1 MLKTAKI
8 YGINGP
14 VIYLK
19 GNTGFRMS
27 EMVYVGREKLVG
39 EVISL
44 DKDMT
49 TVQVYEETSGLKP
62 GEEVTA
68 TGDAVSVT
76 LAPGILDNIFDGIE
90 RPLERIAD
98 KGGAFITR
106 GVSVDSLDINKRW
119 SAHMTVSVGDYLHGG
134 DIIAEVPETRAIVH
148 KCMVPPNV
156 EGTVTAVVPDGEYT
170 ILEPLVTLELSDGST
185 KELPMMQKWPI
196 RTARPT
202 HHRFPASIPLVTG
215 QRIIDTM
222 FPIAK
227 GGTAAIPG
235 GFGTGKTMTQHQ
247 IAKWSDADIIIY
259 IGCGE
264 RGNEMTQVLEEFS
277 ELTDPKSGTG
287 KTMTQHQIAKWS
299 DADIIIYIGCGERGN
314 EMTQVLE
321 EFSELTDPKSGNPL
335 MDRTTLIANTSNMPV
350 AAREASI
357 YTGLTL
363 AEYYRDMGYDV
374 AIMALIANTSNMP
387 VAAREAS
394 IYTGLTLAEYY
405 RDMGYDVA
413 IMADS
418 TSRWAEALR
427 ELSGRLEEMPA
438 EEGFPAYLA
447 SRLSAFYERAGM
459 MHNLNGTDGSVS
471 IIGAVSPQGG
481 DFSEPV
487 TQNTKR
493 FVRCFW
499 GLDKSLAYSRHFP
512 AIHWLTSYSE
522 YLGDLAPWY
531 QDHVSPKFVDYRNRI
546 MGLLNQESS
555 LLEIVKLIG
564 SDVLPDDQKLILEIA
579 RVIRLGFLQ
588 QNAFH
593 KDDTCVS
600 MEKQFLMM
608 DTILYLYKQARAL
621 VTMGHP
627 MSVLKSE
634 NIFEKV
640 IAIKYDVPN
649 DRLEMFAQYKK
660 DIDEFYQRVL
670 EKNA

>member
-1 MLKTAKI
+1 MMNSCSWEVMGLLKTGKI

-14 VIYLK
+14 VIYLN
-19 GNTGFRMS
+19 GNTGFGMS
-27 EMVYVGREKLVG
+27 EMVYVGKDQLVG
-39 EVISL
+39 EVIAL
-44 DKDMT
+44 EKDRT
-49 TVQVYEETSGLKP
+49 TVQVYEETSGLRP
-62 GEEVTA
+62 GEVVTA
-68 TGDAVSVT
+68 TGNAVSVT
-76 LAPGILDNIFDGIE
+76 LAPGILNNIFDGIE
-90 RPLERIAD
+90 RPLEKISET
-98 KGGAFITR
+98 GGAFITK
-106 GVSVDSLDINKRW
+106 GVSVDSLDREKRW
-119 SAHMTVSVGDYLHGG
+119 NTHFTVREGDYVNGG
-134 DIIAEVPETRAIVH
+134 DIFAEVPETRAIVH
-148 KCMVPPNV
+148 KCMIPPHLHGKV
-156 EGTVTAVVPDGEYT
+156 VAVKPDGAYT
-170 ILEPLVTLELSDGST
+170 IEESLITLDTGTGET
-185 KELPMMQKWPI
+185 VEIQMAQRWPI
-196 RTARPT
+196 RTPRPVNQ
-202 HHRFPASIPLVTG
+202 RFSASVPLVTG

-264 RGNEMTQVLEEFS
+264 RGNEMTQVLEEFG
-277 ELTDPKSGTG
+277 ELTDPRT
-287 KTMTQHQIAKWS
+287 
-299 DADIIIYIGCGERGN
+299 
-314 EMTQVLE
+314 
-321 EFSELTDPKSGNPL
+321 GNPL

-357 YTGLTL
+357 YTGLT
-363 AEYYRDMGYDV
+363 M
-374 AIMALIANTSNMP
+374 
-387 VAAREAS
+387 
-394 IYTGLTLAEYY
+394 AEYY

-459 MHNLNGTDGSVS
+459 MQNLNGTKGSVS

-512 AIHWLTSYSE
+512 AIHWLSSYSE
-522 YLGDLAPWY
+522 YLQDLSHWY
-531 QDHVSPKFVDYRNRI
+531 QDNVSPKFVDYRNRLMAI
-546 MGLLNQESS
+546 LNQESS

-600 MEKQFLMM
+600 MEKQFFMM
-608 DTILYLYKQARAL
+608 ETILYLYKQARAL

-634 NIFEKV
+634 NIFERV

-649 DRLEMFAQYKK
+649 DQLELFAQYHR
-660 DIDEFYQRVL
+660 DIDTFYQNVL

>member
-27 EMVYVGREKLVG
+27 EMVYVGEQKLVG
-39 EVISL
+39 EVIAL

-49 TVQVYEETSGLKP
+49 TVQVYEETTGLRP
-62 GEEVTA
+62 GEEVIA
-68 TGDAVSVT
+68 SGSPVSVT
-76 LAPGILDNIFDGIE
+76 LAPGILNNIFDGIE
-90 RPLERIAD
+90 RPLEDIAESS
-98 KGGAFITR
+98 GGAFITR
-106 GVSVDSLDINKRW
+106 GVSVDSLDRTKKWKTHI
-119 SAHMTVSVGDYLHGG
+119 TVKQGDYLHAG
-134 DIIAEVPETRAIVH
+134 DIIAEVPETHAITH
-148 KCMVPPNV
+148 KCMVPPEV
-156 EGTVTAVVPDGEYT
+156 EGTVLVTVADGEYT
-170 ILEPLVTLELSDGST
+170 IDEPLVRLELPNGQE
-185 KELPMMQKWPI
+185 KELTMTQHWPI
-196 RTARPT
+196 RTPRPT
-202 HHRFPASIPLVTG
+202 HHRFPASVPLVTG

-247 IAKWSDADIIIY
+247 IAKWADADIIIY

-277 ELTDPKSGTG
+277 ELTDPRTG
-287 KTMTQHQIAKWS
+287 K
-299 DADIIIYIGCGERGN
+299 
-314 EMTQVLE
+314 
-321 EFSELTDPKSGNPL
+321 PL
-335 MDRTTLIANTSNMPV
+335 MDRTT
-350 AAREASI
+350 
-357 YTGLTL
+357 
-363 AEYYRDMGYDV
+363 
-374 AIMALIANTSNMP
+374 LIANTSNMP

-459 MHNLNGTDGSVS
+459 MHNLNGTDGSVT

-499 GLDKSLAYSRHFP
+499 GLDKSLAYARHFP

-522 YLGDLAPWY
+522 YLNDLSHWY
-531 QDHVSPKFVDYRNRI
+531 QDNVSPKFVDYRNRL
-546 MGLLNQESS
+546 MALLNQESS

-564 SDVLPDDQKLILEIA
+564 SDVLPDDQKLTLEIA

-593 KDDTCVS
+593 NEDTCVP
-600 MEKQFLMM
+600 MEKQFNMM
-608 DTILYLYKQARAL
+608 EIILYLYEKSKAL
-621 VTMGHP
+621 VNRGMP
-627 MSVLKSE
+627 VSVLKE
-634 NIFEKV
+634 DNIFER
-640 IAIKYDVPN
+640 IISIKYDVPN
-649 DRLEMFAQYKK
+649 NQPERFEQYRK
-660 DIDEFYQRVL
+660 DIDEFYDNVL
-670 EKNA
+670 KRNG

>member
-1 MLKTAKI
+1 MDNKVTGII

-14 VIYLK
+14 VVYIK
-19 GNTGFRMS
+19 GKTGFKMS
-27 EMVYVGREKLVG
+27 EMVYVGNERLVG

-44 DKDMT
+44 DKDLT
-49 TVQVYEETSGLKP
+49 TIQVYEETSGLRP
-62 GEEVTA
+62 GEMVEG
-68 TGDAVSVT
+68 TGSAVSVT
-76 LAPGILDNIFDGIE
+76 LAPGILNNIFDGIE
-90 RPLERIAD
+90 RPLERIAE

-106 GVSVDSLDINKRW
+106 GVSVDSLDTEKLW
-119 SAHMTVSVGDYLHGG
+119 ETHMTVAVGDAVSGG
-134 DIIAEVPETRAIVH
+134 TVIAEVQETSAILH
-148 KCMVPPNV
+148 KCMVPPGT
-156 EGTVTAVVPDGEYT
+156 EGFVVSVVPDGAYT
-170 ILEPLVTLELSDGST
+170 INDVLVVIEDASGAK
-185 KELPMMQKWPI
+185 KELTMTQRWPI
-196 RTARPT
+196 RVPRPVD
-202 HHRFPASIPLVTG
+202 HRYPANVPLVTG
-215 QRIIDTM
+215 QRILDTM

-247 IAKWSDADIIIY
+247 IAKWADADIIVY

-277 ELTDPKSGTG
+277 EL
-287 KTMTQHQIAKWS
+287 I
-299 DADIIIYIGCGERGN
+299 
-314 EMTQVLE
+314 
-321 EFSELTDPKSGNPL
+321 DPKSGNPL
-335 MDRTTLIANTSNMPV
+335 MDRTT
-350 AAREASI
+350 
-357 YTGLTL
+357 
-363 AEYYRDMGYDV
+363 
-374 AIMALIANTSNMP
+374 LIANTSNMP

-447 SRLSAFYERAGM
+447 SRLSAFYERAGR
-459 MHNLNGTDGSVS
+459 MHTLNGEIGSVS

-522 YLGDLAPWY
+522 YMMDLSGWYGDNV
-531 QDHVSPKFVDYRNRI
+531 HPKFVDYRNRL

-555 LLEIVKLIG
+555 LMEIVKLIG
-564 SDVLPDDQKLILEIA
+564 GDVLPDDQKLILEIA
-579 RVIRLGFLQ
+579 KVIRLGFLQ

-600 MEKQFLMM
+600 LEKQFKMM
-608 DTILYLYKQARAL
+608 DVILYLYKKSRSLIA
-621 VTMGHP
+621 MGMP
-627 MSVLKSE
+627 MSVLKAE
-634 NIFEKV
+634 GIFEKV

-649 DRLEMFAQYKK
+649 DNIQLLDLYKNE
-660 DIDEFYQRVL
+660 IDAFYDRVI

>member
-1 MLKTAKI
+1 MVKTGTI

-19 GNTGFRMS
+19 GQTNFMMS
-27 EMVYVGREKLVG
+27 EMVYVGEEKLVG

-44 DKDMT
+44 DKNT
-49 TVQVYEETSGLKP
+49 TTIQVYEETAGLRP
-62 GEEVTA
+62 NDTVVA
-68 TGDAVSVT
+68 TGNAVSVT
-76 LAPGILDNIFDGIE
+76 LAPGILNNIFDGIE
-90 RPLERIAD
+90 RPLDRIAENS
-98 KGGAFITR
+98 GHYITR
-106 GVSVDSLDINKRW
+106 GASVDSLNRSKKWNTHI
-119 SAHMTVSVGDYLHGG
+119 TVNVGDELHGG
-134 DIIAEVPETRAIVH
+134 DIIAEVPETPAIMH
-148 KCMVPPNV
+148 KCMIPPDVNGIV
-156 EGTVTAVVPDGEYT
+156 EHIVSDGMYT
-170 ILEPLVTLELSDGST
+170 IDDTLVIIKCSDGST
-185 KELPMMQKWPI
+185 RELSMTQKWPI
-196 RTARPT
+196 RVARPT
-202 HHRFPASIPLVTG
+202 SHRFPASVPLITG
-215 QRIIDTM
+215 QRILDTM
-222 FPIAK
+222 FPLAK
-227 GGTAAIPG
+227 GGAAAIPG

-277 ELTDPKSGTG
+277 EL
-287 KTMTQHQIAKWS
+287 I
-299 DADIIIYIGCGERGN
+299 
-314 EMTQVLE
+314 
-321 EFSELTDPKSGNPL
+321 DPKSGNPL
-335 MDRTTLIANTSNMPV
+335 MDRTT
-350 AAREASI
+350 
-357 YTGLTL
+357 
-363 AEYYRDMGYDV
+363 
-374 AIMALIANTSNMP
+374 LIANTSNMP

-447 SRLSAFYERAGM
+447 SKLSAFYERAGL

-499 GLDKSLAYSRHFP
+499 GLDKSLAYARHFP

-522 YLGDLAPWY
+522 YLTDLSGWFN
-531 QDHVSPKFVDYRNRI
+531 DHLSPKFIDYRNRLVA
-546 MGLLNQESS
+546 LLNQESS
-555 LLEIVKLIG
+555 LMEIVKLIG
-564 SDVLPDDQKLILEIA
+564 SDVLPDDQKLTLEIA
-579 RVIRLGFLQ
+579 KVIRLGFLQ

-593 KDDTCVS
+593 TEDTCVPL
-600 MEKQFLMM
+600 EKQYKMM
-608 DTILYLYKQARAL
+608 KIILYLYSKARTL
-621 VTMGHP
+621 VTKGMP
-627 MSVLKSE
+627 MSVLKE
-634 NIFEKV
+634 DDIFERI

-649 DRLEMFAQYKK
+649 DNLPLLDTYMQQ
-660 DIDEFYQRVL
+660 IDEFYNNVL